1 MPLKI
6 TLCSITQLAPNQ
18 NSNAKT
24 VAFHHRAP
32 LPVCFPP
39 SPKESHSRGYL
50 PNLKALSPTSKTY
63 RISNQVLKTGIFFF
77 FLSTPKAFPQKIFDD
92 RRANWSRFPFSFIP
106 NFFGPRSIVGGPA
119 CKLSSWLSP
128 RDTGGR
134 PSIPIIHTKPT
145 QGFRLAV

>member
-1 MPLKI
+1 MKLERTSAPLKI
-6 TLCSITQLAPNQ
+6 TLCSITLLAPNQ

-63 RISNQVLKTGIFFF
+63 RISNQVLKTGTFFF
-77 FLSTPKAFPQKIFDD
+77 STLKAFPQKIFGATIDAQIGHDFLSLSFRTSLAHD
-92 RRANWSRFPFSFIP
+92 RSWVVRLVNC
-106 NFFGPRSIVGGPA
+106 PR
-119 CKLSSWLSP
+119 
-128 RDTGGR
+128 
-134 PSIPIIHTKPT
+134 
-145 QGFRLAV
+145 GFRHGTPGDGHQYR

>member
-50 PNLKALSPTSKTY
+50 PNLKAVSPTSKTY

-77 FLSTPKAFPQKIFDD
+77 FFP
-92 RRANWSRFPFSFIP
+92 
-106 NFFGPRSIVGGPA
+106 PR
-119 CKLSSWLSP
+119 KLSP
-128 RDTGGR
+128 RKFSTIDAQIGHDFLSLSFRTSLAPDR
-134 PSIPIIHTKPT
+134 SWVVRLVNCPR
-145 QGFRLAV
+145 GFRHGTPGDGHQYR